1 MRRRL
6 RQALHAQSAQ
16 MPSALQRDLAAF
28 REAGGA
34 ALLEHAAMAARQ
46 ESMASQHRPVSWRQ
60 WAPGW
65 RADVDAAAIDEQIF
79 AQWLASRCWETTQRD
94 ARAAG
99 LRLGLVTDLAVGFEP
114 GGGEAWR
121 HRHWLLDKLSLG
133 APPDAFN
140 ARGQQWGITGFS
152 PCGLRRSGYQPFIEV
167 LRATMRMGGGV
178 RIDHALGLSRLWAVP
193 ADLRRTLAA
202 RGVLGT
208 DVLLFNRDE
217 RGRFLPPQEW
227 RAQAMGT
234 TTTHDLAPLA
244 GWRKGHD
251 IDWRTRAGML
261 SETER
266 QAARAERREDVAQL
280 DRALAAPEPTPA
292 TAGPDWAAV
301 RFVARSNAAL
311 VLLPMEDALG
321 LDEQPNLPGTVD
333 QLPNWRRRMPPAEA
347 AVPLEPVLRWIDRHR
362 HEGHDHA

>member
-1 MRRRL
+1 
-6 RQALHAQSAQ
+6 
-16 MPSALQRDLAAF
+16 
-28 REAGGA
+28 
-34 ALLEHAAMAARQ
+34 
-46 ESMASQHRPVSWRQ
+46 
-60 WAPGW
+60 
-65 RADVDAAAIDEQIF
+65 
-79 AQWLASRCWETTQRD
+79 
-94 ARAAG
+94 
-99 LRLGLVTDLAVGFEP
+99 
-114 GGGEAWR
+114 
-121 HRHWLLDKLSLG
+121 
-133 APPDAFN
+133 
-140 ARGQQWGITGFS
+140 
-152 PCGLRRSGYQPFIEV
+152 
-167 LRATMRMGGGV
+167 
-178 RIDHALGLSRLWAVP
+178 
-193 ADLRRTLAA
+193 
-202 RGVLGT
+202 
-208 DVLLFNRDE
+208 
-217 RGRFLPPQEW
+217 
-227 RAQAMGT
+227 MGT

-333 QLPNWRRRMPPAEA
+333 QHPNWRRRMPPAEA